1 MTKNEFLDIL
11 AESLSGNVPTAE
23 IEENIQYYKSYIES
37 GEESEEK
44 ALKTLGDPHLIARTI
59 IDSFKASKG
68 PMADFY
74 TEQARNEYSK
84 GMSGEDTNSTDYRQ
98 YDNGYIRPQPKWYY
112 KLIAILMVVA
122 VIAIILVIG
131 GLATIVI
138 IRVVLPV
145 VLVIIVLKF
154 IANYFGKS

>member
-1 MTKNEFLDIL
+1 MTKKEFLDTL
-11 AESLSGNVPTAE
+11 AESLSGNVPAAE

-84 GMSGEDTNSTDYRQ
+84 EMSGENTEGADYRQ
-98 YDNGYIRPQPKWYY
+98 YENRYINPQPKWYH
-112 KLIAILMVVA
+112 KLIAILMIVA
-122 VIAIILVIG
+122 VIAVIFVIG
-131 GLATIVI
+131 GLAAFVVV
-138 IRVVLPV
+138 RVVLPV

-154 IANYFGKS
+154 IGNYFGKG